1 MGNSIVAVERLDKDT
16 IVGLFAMAVG
26 ILVVAN
32 DFTAL
37 SVAIPSIEKTFNTDV
52 TTAQWVI
59 NSYAMVFGVVI
70 VTGGRLADMFGRRR
84 IFLIGAGIFALFSLV
99 GGLAPDVRLLLVCRG
114 IMGIGGAMM
123 WPAVLGMTYEIIPD
137 SRAGL
142 AGGLIIGVAG
152 IGNAMGPLLGGTLTD
167 TLGWRWIFYIN
178 VPVALVGIL
187 TVLIVIPR
195 DKPTARGERIDYGG
209 TAALTV
215 GLLSLL
221 LALDWGVD
229 LGWTDPVILSLFGV
243 GAAALIGFGIYEN
256 RAGNTALIPDSVMK
270 NLTFAMATLTT
281 LMIAAVFFG
290 ALLYLPQFMTK
301 TLGFTAIGS
310 GAGLLPMMLTFAL
323 VSFIAG
329 RAYEALGA
337 KLIVSVGAA
346 FLAGGM
352 FLLST
357 IQSGTTYD
365 QLVPGMI
372 VLGIGIGLFYSSVTT
387 AGVTAL
393 DPSRSSLAGA
403 IIYMA
408 NVAGGAIGLGLN
420 TAIVV
425 TAPSLTEGIRTA
437 FLVNGSLAVI
447 GVVIAL
453 MFIGGPIDKKRLR
466 ELRHHHR
473 AHT

>member
-1 MGNSIVAVERLDKDT
+1 MSVERLDRNT
-16 IVGLFAMAVG
+16 VIGLFAMAVG

-37 SVAIPSIEKTFNTDV
+37 SVAIPAIERTFNADV

-84 IFLIGAGIFALFSLV
+84 VFLIGASIFGVFSV
-99 GGLAPDVRLLLVCRG
+99 IGGLAPDVWSLLACRG

-123 WPAVLGMTYEIIPD
+123 WPAVLGMTYQIVPNNRE
-137 SRAGL
+137 GL

-152 IGNAMGPLLGGTLTD
+152 IGNAMGPLLGGVLTD
-167 TLGWRWIFYIN
+167 TLGWQWIFFIN
-178 VPVALVGIL
+178 APVALIGIT
-187 TVLIVIPR
+187 TVLLVVPP
-195 DKPTARGERIDYGG
+195 DKPADPGDRIDYGG
-209 TAALTV
+209 TLLLTV
-215 GLLSLL
+215 GLFAWL

-229 LGWTDPVILSLFGV
+229 RGWTDPTVLSLFV
-243 GAAALIGFGIYEN
+243 LGAATLVSFALYEN
-256 RAGNTALIPDSVMK
+256 RVGDSALVPDSVMM
-270 NLTFAMATLTT
+270 NFVFAMATLTT

-301 TLGFTAIGS
+301 VLGLTAMAS
-310 GAGLLPMMLTFAL
+310 GAGMLPMMLTFAL
-323 VSFIAG
+323 VSFVAG
-329 RAYEALGA
+329 RVYELLGA

-352 FLLST
+352 FLLSG
-357 IQSGTTYD
+357 IDQASTYY
-365 QLVPGMI
+365 QLVPGMA

-393 DPSRSSLAGA
+393 DPSQASLAGA

-420 TAIVV
+420 TAIV
-425 TAPSLTEGIRTA
+425 ASANSLTDGISMA
-437 FLVNGSLAVI
+437 FVVNGSLATVGVI
-447 GVVIAL
+447 IAV
-453 MFIGGPIDKKRLR
+453 MFIRDRR
-466 ELRHHHR
+466 S
-473 AHT
+473 

>member
-1 MGNSIVAVERLDKDT
+1 MAVEPLGRDT
-16 IVGLFAMAVG
+16 IIGMFAMAVG
-26 ILVVAN
+26 TFVVAN

-37 SVAIPSIEKTFNTDV
+37 SVAIPAIEKSFNTDV

-84 IFLIGAGIFALFSLV
+84 IFFIGASIFAVFSV
-99 GGLAPDVRLLLVCRG
+99 IGGLAPDVRLLLVCRG

-123 WPAVLGMTYEIIPD
+123 WPAVMGMTYEIVPD

-142 AGGLIIGVAG
+142 AGGLIISAAG
-152 IGNAMGPLLGGTLTD
+152 IGNAAGPLLGGFLTD
-167 TLGWRWIFYIN
+167 TLGWEWIFFIN
-178 VPVALVGIL
+178 LPVALLGMV
-187 TVLIVIPR
+187 TVLMVVPR
-195 DKPTARGERIDYGG
+195 DKPTAPGERIDYGG
-209 TAALTV
+209 TVALTV
-215 GLLSLL
+215 GLLALL

-229 LGWTDPVILSLFGV
+229 RGWTDPVILLLFAVSAASL
-243 GAAALIGFGIYEN
+243 AGFGIYEN
-256 RAGNTALIPDSVMK
+256 RVGERALVPDSVMK
-270 NLTFAMATLTT
+270 NLTFAMCTLTT

-301 TLGFTAIGS
+301 ELGFTAIGS

-323 VSFIAG
+323 VSFVAG
-329 RAYEALGA
+329 RVYEALGA

-346 FLAGGM
+346 CLAGGM
-352 FLLST
+352 FLLSA
-357 IQSGTTYD
+357 IRPDTTYG
-365 QLVPGMI
+365 QLVPGML

-420 TAIVV
+420 TAIVA
-425 TAPSLTEGIRTA
+425 TSASLIGGISNA
-437 FLVNGSLAVI
+437 FIVNGCLAVV
-447 GVVIAL
+447 GVVIAIV
-453 MFIGGPIDKKRLR
+453 FIGGPIDKARIR
-466 ELRHHHR
+466 ALRHHHR

>member
-1 MGNSIVAVERLDKDT
+1 VATERLDKDT
-16 IVGLFAMAVG
+16 IIGLFAMAVG

-37 SVAIPSIEKTFNTDV
+37 SVAIPAIEKSFNADV

-84 IFLIGAGIFALFSLV
+84 IFLVGAGIFAVFSLI
-99 GGLAPDVRLLLVCRG
+99 GGLSPDVRLLLVCRG
-114 IMGIGGAMM
+114 IMGIGGALM
-123 WPAVLGMTYEIIPD
+123 WPAVLGMTYEIVPD

-142 AGGLIIGVAG
+142 AGGLIIGTAG
-152 IGNAMGPLLGGTLTD
+152 IGNAMGPLLGGVLTD
-167 TLGWRWIFYIN
+167 TLGWQWIFFVN
-178 VPVALVGIL
+178 VPVALIGAI
-187 TVLIVIPR
+187 TVLLVVPQ
-195 DKPTARGERIDYGG
+195 DKPTARNERIDYVG

-215 GLLSLL
+215 GLLALL

-229 LGWTDPVILSLFGV
+229 RGWTDPIILSLFGV
-243 GAAALIGFGIYEN
+243 SAAGLIGFALYEI
-256 RAGNTALIPDSVMK
+256 RVGDTALIPDAVMK
-270 NLTFAMATLTT
+270 NLTFAMATFTT

-301 TLGFTAIGS
+301 SLGFSAIGS
-310 GAGLLPMMLTFAL
+310 GAGLLPMMLTFAF

-329 RAYEALGA
+329 RAYEVLGA
-337 KLIVSVGAA
+337 KLIVSAGAA

-352 FLLST
+352 FLLSS
-357 IQSGTTYD
+357 IHSGTTYD
-365 QLVPGMI
+365 QLVPGMV

-420 TAIVV
+420 TAIVA
-425 TAPSLTEGIRTA
+425 TATSLTEGIHTA
-437 FLVNGSLAVI
+437 FLVNGSLAVV

-453 MFIGGPIDKKRLR
+453 LFIGGPIDTKRLR